1 MPSDV
6 LRKRLEGRSDDE
18 LIEILRQH
26 DTEEWQAAVFPL
38 TEKIL
43 RDRGVAIAQ
52 VLAAAAEPEV
62 RPTDESMVTIAT
74 FATVVES
81 EACRSALLAAGF
93 QVVGADTFT
102 LQVNPALGPALG
114 GVHLAVPT
122 TEAEEASAF
131 LAAAERGEL
140 STGLLVCAAC
150 GSSEVAADRT
160 VNRSGTFLNTL
171 LVGPVVNDVTVT
183 FQCRSC
189 GAAWE

>member
-52 VLAAAAEPEV
+52 VLASAAEPEV
-62 RPTDESMVTIAT
+62 RPTEESMVTIAT

-150 GSSEVAADRT
+150 GSSEVACDRT
-160 VNRSGTFLNTL
+160 ESRSGTFLSTF
-171 LVGPVVNDVTVT
+171 LVGPVVRDVTVA
-183 FQCRSC
+183 FRCLSC
-189 GAAWE
+189 GATWD